1 MFGIP
6 RTMTSQV
13 NKAQFDKILGYIE
26 HGKREG
32 ATLLTGGKPIGN
44 KGYYIEPTIFADVK
58 VHFQFTLSRKY
69 LRRTSS
75 L

>member
-1 MFGIP
+1 
-6 RTMTSQV
+6 MTSQV
-13 NKAQFDKILGYIE
+13 NKAQFDKILSYIAL
-26 HGKREG
+26 GKKEG

-58 VHFQFTLSRKY
+58 VHFQLSLSRKY